1 MFSSRSELVSLY
13 NKYNNSGNKNLRTD
27 KFASSGEFWA
37 DIFNYYFRTYISK
50 TTTKQNS
57 EYKGLTYPS
66 DLVNV
71 VSSYLNEYNSYSN

>member
-1 MFSSRSELVSLY
+1 MQLTIVLQNY
-13 NKYNNSGNKNLRTD
+13 LSGNKNLRTD